1 MSNYVLSI
9 KTKEGSYY
17 GGSIKAAN
25 VDDADEA
32 AFSIYTSLQRE
43 GFKLIQDIEAIDYFN
58 LNGSLPI
65 PDNIDLFYYVT
76 YHRLNV
82 DENIEPILIDNLI
95 KYFEKKEEYEKCS
108 FLLKMKNSKI
118 LEPELYD

>member
-43 GFKLIQDIEAIDYFN
+43 GFKVIQDIEAIDYFN

>member
-43 GFKLIQDIEAIDYFN
+43 GFKVIQDIEAIDYFN

-108 FLLKMKNSKI
+108 FLLKMKNSRI